1 MLKLGVL
8 NAEDYVPR
16 DLRRRRGR
24 SLFGKRIS
32 LQLLRTRIPPSAR
45 ETAVFEEAMVQ
56 LRLTSGIYRTTFRER
71 FRDLDP
77 VVNALIA
84 DHFAHDAPLVIHD
97 WAASDC
103 LTSSEWATSL
113 FRLFPIATF
122 VASDLTMFLI
132 EVTLPDGAVF
142 VLQPDGGALQY
153 IRRPFVIRLSPPEPK
168 MLFVNHMLGKK
179 AEARLTDLRQTLNI
193 PQAWLDSDA
202 ETLTIPPYHLR
213 RIPMT
218 HPEARELAQRDERF
232 SIRRHSAFE
241 SLAEPVD
248 VIRTMNLLTTVYFT
262 NARIG
267 EGARAVWQSLVP
279 DGFWIV
285 GRTMEETLV
294 HNASVLKKTVRGFDV
309 VTRIGD
315 GSDIENQV
323 LEL

>member
-1 MLKLGVL
+1 M

-16 DLRRRRGR
+16 DLRRRRGP
-24 SLFGKRIS
+24 SLLGKRIS
-32 LQLLRTRIPPSAR
+32 LQLLRTRIPPSPR
-45 ETAVFEEAMVQ
+45 ETAAFEEAMVQ

-84 DHFAHDAPLVIHD
+84 DRFSSDARLVIHD
-97 WAASDC
+97 WAASHC
-103 LTSSEWATSL
+103 LTSSEWAASL
-113 FRLFPIATF
+113 FRLFPNATF

-132 EVTLPDGAVF
+132 EVTLPDGAAF

-153 IRRPFVIRLSPPEPK
+153 IRKPFVIRLSPPEPK
-168 MLFVNHMLGKK
+168 MLFVNHVMGRM
-179 AEARLTDLRQTLNI
+179 ANARLTELRQTLNI
-193 PQAWLDSDA
+193 PQTWLDSDA
-202 ETLTIPPYHLR
+202 ETLSIPPYHLR

-241 SLAEPVD
+241 PLAEPAGV
-248 VIRTMNLLTTVYFT
+248 VRTMNLLTTVYFT
-262 NARIG
+262 DSRIG

-279 DGFWIV
+279 NGFWIV

-294 HNASVLKKTVRGFDV
+294 HNASVLKKTPGGFDV
-309 VTRIGD
+309 VARIGD
-315 GSDIENQV
+315 GSDIERQV
-323 LEL
+323 LAL